1 MRGWGSHRSARR
13 SMRFQLRRRVRWLRR
28 RSALSQCLVT
38 ASGSRGATRRC
49 LAPRSSC
56 SARAGRW
63 PASVPGRGSGDA
75 GGITARAVAST
86 TTRLAT
92 EAERPV
98 FAEAEK
104 RTSWPGPSPPCPR
117 SGCPTPSP
125 AAPQRRDRPDTQP
138 WTLLTDAPTEPP
150 RLARQLC
157 RISSRQER
165 TERIIANLENHRRAA
180 ALADGTEPPDM
191 DGILF
196 VGLDLAVDHIGG
208 SVRQVTP
215 DGRNG
220 A

>member
-38 ASGSRGATRRC
+38 RQRKPRSDAPLSGT
-49 LAPRSSC
+49 RSSC

-63 PASVPGRGSGDA
+63 PASVPGRGSRCRRHHGP
-75 GGITARAVAST
+75 GSRLHHHPPGNRSRAS
-86 TTRLAT
+86 RLRRGRRGRHGLGHHHHAP
-92 EAERPV
+92 APAV
-98 FAEAEK
+98 
-104 RTSWPGPSPPCPR
+104 
-117 SGCPTPSP
+117 PTPGP

-138 WTLLTDAPTEPP
+138 WTRLTDAPTEPP

-157 RISSRQER
+157 RISSRQES
-165 TERIIANLENHRRAA
+165 TERIMANLENHRRAA
-180 ALADGTEPPDM
+180 ALADGIEPPDM

-196 VGLDLAVDHIGG
+196 VELDLAVDHI
-208 SVRQVTP
+208 
-215 DGRNG
+215 